1 MGRQDMGNLTA
12 WATDSRQILW
22 RRDGGNRRRTAPR
35 VRARSLPENMAFR
48 SDILSEARQNGAG
61 DHEHTARAM
70 SRQVMWHEL
79 RAMREENRA
88 TLSGGPRRFIR
99 QTTGLLGNA
108 DGVAHRHQV
117 CYKQVYGCI
126 RYSSEDLLDIPQR
139 YITKSV
145 QDSTKFG
152 NLHA

>member
-1 MGRQDMGNLTA
+1 MGRQDMGHLTA

-79 RAMREENRA
+79 RAMREENCHF
-88 TLSGGPRRFIR
+88 THRFAE
-99 QTTGLLGNA
+99 L
-108 DGVAHRHQV
+108 
-117 CYKQVYGCI
+117 
-126 RYSSEDLLDIPQR
+126 EP
-139 YITKSV
+139 
-145 QDSTKFG
+145 
-152 NLHA
+152 

>member
-99 QTTGLLGNA
+99 QTTR
-108 DGVAHRHQV
+108 VWRKPSCV
-117 CYKQVYGCI
+117 C
-126 RYSSEDLLDIPQR
+126 S
-139 YITKSV
+139 
-145 QDSTKFG
+145 
-152 NLHA
+152 N